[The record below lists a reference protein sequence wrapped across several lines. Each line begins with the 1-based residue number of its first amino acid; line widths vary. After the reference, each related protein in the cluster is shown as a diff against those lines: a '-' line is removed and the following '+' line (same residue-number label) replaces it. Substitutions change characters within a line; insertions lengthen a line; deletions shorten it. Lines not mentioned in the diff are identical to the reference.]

1 MCDKVMVINVS
12 KMKFDFQRE
21 NNSKIEVKILLF
33 FITRMKFGLNQF
45 FKFYVA

>member
-21 NNSKIEVKILLF
+21 NNGKIEVKF
-33 FITRMKFGLNQF
+33 FITRMKLGLN
-45 FKFYVA
+45 